1 MVYLESGYSDSSY
14 HIENLVNRTKIILN
28 IKIILSGLNEIQ
40 GELFNI
46 YPICL
51 ANAFN
56 RLCCC

>member
-28 IKIILSGLNEIQ
+28 IKIILSGWNEIQ
-40 GELFNI
+40 GELFSI

-51 ANAFN
+51 VNAFI
-56 RLCCC
+56 RLSCC